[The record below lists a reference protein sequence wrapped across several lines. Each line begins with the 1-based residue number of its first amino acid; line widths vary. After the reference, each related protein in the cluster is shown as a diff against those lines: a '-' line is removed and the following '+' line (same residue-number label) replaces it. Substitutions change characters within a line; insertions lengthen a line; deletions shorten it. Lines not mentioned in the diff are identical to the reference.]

1 MFRTLA
7 RVVLG
12 FILACIAA
20 GLTTV
25 LFVIT
30 PNDLM
35 AAPSAARPEKILQ
48 TVIWGLLAAT
58 HTAIFSAAFALIAT
72 GLAEWLGLRGLVY
85 YLLAG
90 AGIAVLGFYAQ
101 YASEVAGQPTI
112 YNRYAATAFVVAGL
126 VAGFVYWLT
135 AGRHAGRRSDA
146 ETPPGQSAAPYR
158 PKLVADARPV
168 TERTKPPA
176 KKASEYADDDG

>member
-12 FILACIAA
+12 FVLACIAA

-35 AAPSAARPEKILQ
+35 AAPSPEKTTQAI
-48 TVIWGLLAAT
+48 IWGLLAAT
-58 HTAIFSAAFALIAT
+58 HSAIFAAAFALIAT
-72 GLAEWLGLRGLVY
+72 GVAEWLGLRGLVY

-90 AGIAVLGFYAQ
+90 TGIALLGFYAQ

-112 YNRYAATAFVVAGL
+112 YNGYAATAFIAAGL
-126 VAGFVYWLT
+126 VAGFVYWLS
-135 AGRHAGRRSDA
+135 AGRYAGGPSGVEQRPGPLATDA
-146 ETPPGQSAAPYR
+146 L
-158 PKLVADARPV
+158 PKLVADARPKM
-168 TERTKPPA
+168 ERTNAPA
-176 KKASEYADDDG
+176 KKAREPADDDG